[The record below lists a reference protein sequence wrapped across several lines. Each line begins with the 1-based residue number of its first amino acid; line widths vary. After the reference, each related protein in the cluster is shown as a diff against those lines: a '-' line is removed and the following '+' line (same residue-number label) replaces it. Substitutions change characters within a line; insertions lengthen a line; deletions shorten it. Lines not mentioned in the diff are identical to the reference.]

1 MKYRIELTDEQLHVV
16 LRAVNLM
23 MRTGMGQ
30 TDDLTEWLVT
40 MGDNIKFD
48 TSTEI
53 GKRVFE
59 NYYRTREAIRPVL
72 DGVMRG
78 CWQNSSTMKSI
89 TVRELE
95 TVYDVLRHQEWLDA
109 PTKLEWDV
117 RGREPMQWGNEPIPK
132 IERVMEEK

>member
-1 MKYRIELTDEQLHVV
+1 MKYRIELTDTQLNIV

-23 MRTGMGQ
+23 MRTGTGQ
-30 TDDLTEWLVT
+30 TDDLTEWLV
-40 MGDNIKFD
+40 MQGDNINKFD
-48 TSTEI
+48 TSTNE

-109 PTKLEWDV
+109 PTKLDWDV
-117 RGREPMQWGNEPIPK
+117 RSREPMQWGNEPIPK
-132 IERVMEEK
+132 IERVKE

>member
-1 MKYRIELTDEQLHVV
+1 MKYRIELTDVQLNAV

-48 TSTEI
+48 TSTEK

-59 NYYRTREAIRPVL
+59 DYYSTREAIRPVIH
-72 DGVMRG
+72 GVMMG
-78 CWQNSSTMKSI
+78 CWRGSNRLKSD
-89 TVRELE
+89 TVQELE
-95 TVYDVLRHQEWLDA
+95 TIYLALRHQEWLD
-109 PTKLEWDV
+109 TEERFESDV
-117 RGREPMQWGNEPIPK
+117 RSREPMQCGSEPIPK
-132 IERVMEEK
+132 IDRVEE

>member
-1 MKYRIELTDEQLHVV
+1 MKYRIELTDVQLNAV

-48 TSTEI
+48 TSTEK

-59 NYYRTREAIRPVL
+59 DYYSTREAIRPVIH
-72 DGVMRG
+72 GVMMG
-78 CWQNSSTMKSI
+78 CWSGSNRLKSD
-89 TVRELE
+89 TVQELE
-95 TVYDVLRHQEWLDA
+95 TIYLALRHQEWLD
-109 PTKLEWDV
+109 TEERFESDV
-117 RGREPMQWGNEPIPK
+117 RSREPMQCGSEPIPK
-132 IERVMEEK
+132 IERVEE

>member
-1 MKYRIELTDEQLHVV
+1 MKRRIELTDTQLNIV

-48 TSTEI
+48 TSTEK

-59 NYYRTREAIRPVL
+59 DYYSTREAIRPVIH
-72 DGVMRG
+72 GVMMG
-78 CWQNSSTMKSI
+78 CWRGYNRLKSD
-89 TVRELE
+89 TVQELE
-95 TVYDVLRHQEWLDA
+95 TIYFALRHQEWLD
-109 PTKLEWDV
+109 TEERFESDV
-117 RGREPMQWGNEPIPK
+117 RSREPMQCGSEPIPK
-132 IERVMEEK
+132 IERVE

>member
-1 MKYRIELTDEQLHVV
+1 MKYRIELTDVQFDAV

-30 TDDLTEWLVT
+30 TDDLTEWLV
-40 MGDNIKFD
+40 MQGDNINKFD
-48 TSTEI
+48 TSTNE

-117 RGREPMQWGNEPIPK
+117 RAREPMQFGNEPIPK
-132 IERVMEEK
+132 IERV

>member
-1 MKYRIELTDEQLHVV
+1 MKYRIELTDVQFDAV

-48 TSTEI
+48 TSTER

-59 NYYRTREAIRPVL
+59 DYYSTREAIRPVIH
-72 DGVMRG
+72 GVMMG
-78 CWQNSSTMKSI
+78 CWRGSNALKSD
-89 TVRELE
+89 TVKELE
-95 TVYDVLRHQEWLDA
+95 TIYFTLRHQEWLDLE
-109 PTKLEWDV
+109 TNSEWDV
-117 RGREPMQWGNEPIPK
+117 RSREPEQCGSEPIPK
-132 IERVMEEK
+132 IERVK

>member
-1 MKYRIELTDEQLHVV
+1 MKYRIELTDVQLNVV

-48 TSTEI
+48 TSTEKD
-53 GKRVFE
+53 KRVFE
-59 NYYRTREAIRPVL
+59 DYYSTREAIRPVL
-72 DGVMRG
+72 DGVKHG
-78 CWQNSSTMKSI
+78 CWRGSNVPKSD

-95 TVYDVLRHQEWLDA
+95 TIYLALRHQEWLDSE
-109 PTKLEWDV
+109 PRPDWDV
-117 RGREPMQWGNEPIPK
+117 RSSEPFQQGFEPIPK
-132 IERVMEEK
+132 IERVEE

>member
-1 MKYRIELTDEQLHVV
+1 MKYRIELTDVQFDAV

-23 MRTGMGQ
+23 MRTGIGQ
-30 TDDLTEWLVT
+30 TDDLTEWLV
-40 MGDNIKFD
+40 MHGDNINKFD
-48 TSTEI
+48 TSTNE

-89 TVRELE
+89 TVLELE

-109 PTKLEWDV
+109 PTKLDWDV

-132 IERVMEEK
+132 IERVE

>member
-1 MKYRIELTDEQLHVV
+1 MKYRLELTDTQLNIV
-16 LRAVNLM
+16 LRAINMM
-23 MRTGMGQ
+23 MRTGIGQ

-59 NYYRTREAIRPVL
+59 NYYRTRDAIRPVL

-78 CWQNSSTMKSI
+78 CWQYSSTMKSI

-117 RGREPMQWGNEPIPK
+117 RAREPMQWGNEPIPK
-132 IERVMEEK
+132 IERVEE

>member
-1 MKYRIELTDEQLHVV
+1 MKYRIELTDVQLNAV

-30 TDDLTEWLVT
+30 TDDLSEWLVM
-40 MGDNIKFD
+40 MGDSITLN
-48 TSTEI
+48 TSTDE
-53 GKRVFE
+53 GKRVFD

-109 PTKLEWDV
+109 PTKLDWDV
-117 RGREPMQWGNEPIPK
+117 RSREPMQWGNEPIPK
-132 IERVMEEK
+132 IERVKE

>member
-1 MKYRIELTDEQLHVV
+1 MKYKLELTEAQLNIV

-48 TSTEI
+48 TSTEN

-59 NYYRTREAIRPVL
+59 DYYSTREAIRPVIH
-72 DGVMRG
+72 DVMIG
-78 CWQNSSTMKSI
+78 CWRGPNRQKSD
-89 TVRELE
+89 TVLELE
-95 TVYDVLRHQEWLDA
+95 TLYEALRHQEWLD
-109 PTKLEWDV
+109 TEERFESDV
-117 RGREPMQWGNEPIPK
+117 RARKPMQFGNEPIPK
-132 IERVMEEK
+132 IERVG

>member
-1 MKYRIELTDEQLHVV
+1 MKYRLELTDTQLNIV

-48 TSTEI
+48 TSTEN

-59 NYYRTREAIRPVL
+59 DYYSTREAIRPVL
-72 DGVMRG
+72 DGVMHG
-78 CWQNSSTMKSI
+78 CWQHSDTMKSI

-109 PTKLEWDV
+109 PTKLDWDV
-117 RGREPMQWGNEPIPK
+117 RAREPMQWGNEPIPK
-132 IERVMEEK
+132 IERVE

>member
-1 MKYRIELTDEQLHVV
+1 MKYRIELTDVQLNAV

-30 TDDLTEWLVT
+30 TDDLTEWLV
-40 MGDNIKFD
+40 MQGDNINKFD
-48 TSTEI
+48 TSTNE

-78 CWQNSSTMKSI
+78 CWHDSDTMKSI

-95 TVYDVLRHQEWLDA
+95 TVYDVLRHQEWLDT
-109 PTKLEWDV
+109 PTKLDWDV
-117 RGREPMQWGNEPIPK
+117 RESEPMQWGNEPIPK
-132 IERVMEEK
+132 IESVE

>member
-40 MGDNIKFD
+40 QGDNIKFD

-59 NYYRTREAIRPVL
+59 NYCRTREAIRPVL
-72 DGVMRG
+72 EGVKCACWRG
-78 CWQNSSTMKSI
+78 SDRLKSD
-89 TVRELE
+89 TVKELE
-95 TVYDVLRHQEWLDA
+95 TIYVALRYQEWLVSKTKHECDA
-109 PTKLEWDV
+109 CSIYPIQC
-117 RGREPMQWGNEPIPK
+117 GSEPIPK
-132 IERVMEEK
+132 IERVK